1 MTWRGYVITIRDTFP
16 LCNEF
21 EEIQEVKAPLSVLH
35 TNNQKKRRLLEK
47 VSDALAKEYGVPGMG
62 PLDDPLEVLIRT
74 ILSQNTNDRN
84 RDLAYEGLRK
94 KFPRWEDIVEADLR
108 DIAEAIKMGGLARQ
122 KSARIKHILQ
132 WVQEQWG
139 SMTLT
144 PLCDMETAE
153 AMDILLSL
161 KGVGLKTANC
171 VLAFGCGRDVFPVD
185 THILRVTKRLGL
197 IPPEATADKAHQLLA
212 ELVPPGKAI
221 PLHLN
226 LIRYGREQCKARQ
239 PQCGRCL
246 VPELCTLPREQRSD

>member
-1 MTWRGYVITIRDTFP
+1 
-16 LCNEF
+16 
-21 EEIQEVKAPLSVLH
+21 LSVPPSDNRERRQVLH
-35 TNNQKKRRLLEK
+35 KVATALEGR
-47 VSDALAKEYGVPGMG
+47 YGVP
-62 PLDDPLEVLIRT
+62 PTDSLDDPLEVLIRT

-84 RDLAYEGLRK
+84 RDLAYGELRR
-94 KFPRWEDIVEADLR
+94 KFPRWEDCVEADPE
-108 DIAEAIKMGGLARQ
+108 DIADAIKVGGLARQ
-122 KSARIKHILQ
+122 KSVRIKQVLQ
-132 WVQEQWG
+132 WVQGRWG

-153 AMDILLSL
+153 AMETLLSL
-161 KGVGLKTANC
+161 KGVGPKTANC